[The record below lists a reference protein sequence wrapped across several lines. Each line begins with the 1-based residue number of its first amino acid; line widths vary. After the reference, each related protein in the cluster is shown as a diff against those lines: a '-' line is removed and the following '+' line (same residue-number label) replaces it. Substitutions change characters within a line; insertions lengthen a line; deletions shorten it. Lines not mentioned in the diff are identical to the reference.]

1 VRRNVNAAE
10 VEYKKAIE
18 SNPNN
23 ADALGNYASFL
34 HGVHKK
40 IDEAEKYYKL
50 AVDLDDTHANNL
62 CNFGLFLR

>member
-1 VRRNVNAAE
+1 MNAAE

-18 SNPNN
+18 SNHNN